1 MRGYALFITA
11 ILIVPSSLSARSD
24 DIPTLD
30 IRPVCRGIVNQS
42 ADPGIGQ
49 GGQADS
55 FQQCMESEQRV
66 REQLQ
71 KVWASFSAADKQHCV
86 TLAKTGGESSN
97 TELLTCLEMARDVRA
112 LHSRAATPSEGAK
125 NSTSAA
131 SQSPSPSA
139 SVPNLAKEVPK
150 ADGKEQTKEDALA
163 VKASEA
169 LAQLKLADAEAAVK
183 SAKEEVSRAR
193 AEVEQAKAEAQQAKA
208 EAQKAKAEAQKAKT
222 DAQAAR
228 DAEVSAKRKL
238 ADAEAAHAT
247 CPPPAKPGL
256 AGRLRELFKRPS
268 TTKNP

>member
-1 MRGYALFITA
+1 
-11 ILIVPSSLSARSD
+11 
-24 DIPTLD
+24 
-30 IRPVCRGIVNQS
+30 
-42 ADPGIGQ
+42 
-49 GGQADS
+49 
-55 FQQCMESEQRV
+55 MESEQRV
-66 REQLQ
+66 GEQLK

-86 TLAKTGGESSN
+86 TLAKTGGESSY

-112 LHSRAATPSEGAK
+112 LHSRAAIPSEGLK
-125 NSTSAA
+125 NSTSAG

-150 ADGKEQTKEDALA
+150 ADGKEQTNEDALA
-163 VKASEA
+163 VKTSEA

-208 EAQKAKAEAQKAKT
+208 EAQQAKT

-228 DAEVSAKRKL
+228 EAEASTKRKL
-238 ADAEAAHAT
+238 AEAAHAT
-247 CPPPAKPGL
+247 AAEACPPPAKPGL

-268 TTKNP
+268 TTKNR